1 MPTIVNFQYLLYNEA
16 YKYCSNS
23 QNIIAM
29 TIMTIL
35 IIITIR
41 IVGIS
46 ILIENKVRIINWS
59 SQKSYFF
66 LRKKKQLILYYIT
79 NTFETMVSPM
89 FGPSL
94 SGNYR

>member
-1 MPTIVNFQYLLYNEA
+1 MPTIVNFQYLLYNED

-66 LRKKKQLILYYIT
+66 LRKKKTIDTILYYQYIRNHGLT
-79 NTFETMVSPM
+79 NVWTLFIW
-89 FGPSL
+89 
-94 SGNYR
+94 